1 MDRPPAGNSN
11 SSPSGVYPALQEFLQ
26 VGTVAM
32 RVPSKLRVALIL
44 GSTRTEGVPRPTN
57 LGR

>member
-1 MDRPPAGNSN
+1 
-11 SSPSGVYPALQEFLQ
+11 
-26 VGTVAM
+26 M